1 MAGGSGKA
9 HLAVEKPFLTE
20 APCLIVIFKEWWS
33 QKEDGTRDKNYYVT
47 ESACLATG
55 LLINAL
61 RNAGYASLTY
71 TPAPPTFLAGTA
83 GPSRRG
89 DPHHGAVCGPKPD
102 PSYELPK
109 LTRKE
114 LGEFTSFFE

>member
-1 MAGGSGKA
+1 MLNTSPTNGGRIWQSSPGGG
-9 HLAVEKPFLTE
+9 E
-20 APCLIVIFKEWWS
+20 AFPHRSPCLIVIFKEWWS

-71 TPAPPTFLAGTA
+71 TPAPPTFLRELLGRPEGETPIMVLCVGKP
-83 GPSRRG
+83 GP
-89 DPHHGAVCGPKPD
+89 
-102 PSYELPK
+102 L
-109 LTRKE
+109 L
-114 LGEFTSFFE
+114 